1 MNQSSKTAGFY
12 NFLVATAALLCGIVL
27 ALVGGKGFPFGV
39 VLLILLLVAFLI
51 AVMGFFHVSLK
62 SREQSESMELEEL
75 QRSSRG
81 ASLFETAEVEGLPA
95 RRSREQFERW
105 AVPLFTTALFIFE
118 CVVIVYAV
126 RYLSG
131 SFQTQTATVAAGQ
144 VTKFISMDLAYVLM
158 GGGALLGLVLFL
170 WGQYTTRFAQLSG
183 ESLLRPAAE
192 YLLLTGYFLF
202 GLVLVVGVG
211 FQYQMIHLYASWA
224 LVGFISLIAFE
235 RFLALILEG
244 YRPRMRGEK
253 LRLIYQSR
261 LVGLFCKPESFFV
274 TAAQTLDYQFGFK
287 VSETWGYKFLQER
300 IGMIVLGQAILF
312 WLSTSITV
320 IHPSEVGV
328 VERFGQPLP
337 EILQPGTSLQR
348 PWPIDKVTRFTP
360 SKVQSF
366 YVGLPPDEDEHGN
379 DGHGHSG
386 KHDEGHDRAHFWTQP
401 HRVKDYDRLMEVG
414 LLYFSVG
421 STNKEV
427 ESNLIYASIPV
438 QFRVN
443 DIHKWTS
450 TYNDPIKLLRTLA
463 TREVARQFLKMDF
476 DALMTQGRATA
487 MDSIHENIQKSAD
500 ERGLGVEILM
510 VGLGDVHPPAES
522 PRALAIVADG
532 PAPTGPGA
540 PPVAVTYEELVN
552 ARQDNVRD
560 IRFAKMRQKSN
571 MRVAE
576 STVAQIKAEGD
587 AKLREIRTGGTA
599 TASAFTNQFAAY
611 GYSPK
616 VFPNYLYLDMIGRAM
631 QQPRKYIFAVT
642 NVHDTLDINLE
653 QQLRKGLLD
662 IGVEVPPK

>member
-1 MNQSSKTAGFY
+1 MNRSSKTAGFY
-12 NFLVATAALLCGIVL
+12 NLLVATAALLCGIIL

-39 VLLILLLVAFLI
+39 VLLILLVVGFLI

-62 SREQSESMELEEL
+62 SREQLEAMELEEL

-81 ASLFETAEVEGLPA
+81 ASLFETTEVEGLPA
-95 RRSREQFERW
+95 RRSREQFEHW
-105 AVPLFTTALFIFE
+105 AVPVFTTALFIFE
-118 CVVIVYAV
+118 CVVIFYAV

-131 SFQTQTATVAAGQ
+131 SFQTQSATVAAGQ

-170 WGQYTTRFAQLSG
+170 WGQYTTRFARLSG
-183 ESLLRPAAE
+183 ETLLQPAAE

-211 FQYQMIHLYASWA
+211 FQFQMIHLYASWA

-244 YRPRMRGEK
+244 YRPRTRGEK

-312 WLSTSITV
+312 WLSTSVTV

-328 VERFGQPLP
+328 VERFGQPVGVVLN
-337 EILQPGTSLQR
+337 PGASFTM
-348 PWPIDKVTRFTP
+348 PWPIDKITRFNPDT
-360 SKVQSF
+360 VQSF
-366 YVGLPPDEDEHGN
+366 YVGLPPDEEEHGHS
-379 DGHGHSG
+379 DGHGDSHE
-386 KHDEGHDRAHFWTQP
+386 KAHFWSQP
-401 HRVKDYDRLMEVG
+401 HRVKDYERLMELG

-421 STNKEV
+421 STNKDV

-438 QFRVN
+438 QFRVK
-443 DIHKWTS
+443 DVRKWITA
-450 TYNDPIKLLRTLA
+450 YNDPAKLLRTLA
-463 TREVARQFLKMDF
+463 TREVTRHFLKIDF
-476 DALMTQGRATA
+476 DALMMQERVSA
-487 MDSIHENIQKSAD
+487 MDTLRGKIQESANQH
-500 ERGLGVEILM
+500 GLGVEILM
-510 VGLGDVHPPAES
+510 LGLGDIHPPAES

-532 PAPTGPGA
+532 PPPTGPGA
-540 PPVAVTYEELVN
+540 PPVAVTYEDLVN
-552 ARQDNVRD
+552 ARHENVRD

-576 STVAQIKAEGD
+576 STVAQINADGE
-587 AKLREIRTGGTA
+587 AKLREIRTGGLA
-599 TASAFTNQFAAY
+599 TAAAFTNQFAAY
-611 GYSPK
+611 EYSPR
-616 VFPNYLYLDMIGRAM
+616 VFPNYLYLDMVARAM